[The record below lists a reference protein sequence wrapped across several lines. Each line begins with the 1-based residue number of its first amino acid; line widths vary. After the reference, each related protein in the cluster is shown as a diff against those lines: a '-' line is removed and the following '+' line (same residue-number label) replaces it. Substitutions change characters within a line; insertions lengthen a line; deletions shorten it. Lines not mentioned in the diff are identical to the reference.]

1 VFFGTISATETLPD
15 VQLLVAGSNP
25 SGLVELNVHVLARAT
40 IANRWMAP
48 PAAGSFA
55 GVAVNRLTVGV
66 RTCRVT
72 FGLVAA
78 TIGPTDGDPWTAGGP
93 WTAAVSAAKTGLAL
107 TGTGPGVEPPGSTN
121 ASASSNPAIAA
132 ASASRVAQTRRGL
145 RARPAAS
152 RRAGAVS
159 VAVVVPRA
167 GCIVNLI
174 CAEVRSD
181 LMAP

>member
-1 VFFGTISATETLPD
+1 VFFGTIRATEMLPD
-15 VQLLVAGSNP
+15 VQLLVAGSDC
-25 SGLVELNVHVLARAT
+25 SGLVELNVQVLARCT
-40 IANRWMAP
+40 IAKRWTAP

-72 FGLVAA
+72 FGFVAA
-78 TIGPTDGDPWTAGGP
+78 TIGPTDGGMR
-93 WTAAVSAAKTGLAL
+93 AAAASAAKTGLAAI
-107 TGTGPGVEPPGSTN
+107 GTRPGVEPPGSTSAN
-121 ASASSNPAIAA
+121 ASSTPAVVA
-132 ASASRVAQTRRGL
+132 ASASRVARSRRGVQ
-145 RARPAAS
+145 ARPTAS
-152 RRAGAVS
+152 RRAGAAS

-181 LMAP
+181 LMAG